1 VNPFAYE
8 RVADVDAAISAIGPD
23 ARFLAGGTNLLDL
36 MKGDIENPSRL
47 IDINRLPL
55 AQVTE
60 TAQGGLRIGAL
71 VRNSDC
77 AENPVV
83 KERYPLLSQAL
94 LAGASPQLRNMASV
108 GGNLMQRTRCYYF
121 YDTAFAE
128 CNKRDPGSGCAARE
142 GFNRIH
148 AILGASDQCVAVH
161 PSDMAVALAALD
173 AQIEVQGPDGTRRIA
188 ASEFHR
194 LPGDAPQRDTVL
206 GAGELIVAIELPPNR
221 LAGRSLYLKLR
232 DRASF
237 AFALVSVAAALEVE
251 NGVVKDARVALG
263 GVAHKPW
270 RPRDAERALIGSRMH
285 SSALARAADAA
296 IAGARPLQH
305 NAFKVELAR
314 RAVVRA
320 LETLSR
326 ASG

>member
-1 VNPFAYE
+1 MNPFAYE